1 MNDAKREIE
10 QLEHAFWTSLV
21 RRDVEVATQLLA
33 PKALMVGAQGAMQFD
48 PAQYAKMLERPK
60 SSLLDF
66 KLSNMAGSF
75 PADDVAIATYRVH
88 QSVEVDGERREQ
100 DVFDSATW
108 VRMGGTW
115 KCVAHTESEGAK
127 KP

>member
-48 PAQYAKMLERPK
+48 PAQYAKMLQDPK
-60 SSLLDF
+60 HGLLEFTLTGMDV
-66 KLSNMAGSF
+66 LT
-75 PADDVAIATYRVH
+75 PTDDVAIATYRAK
-88 QSVEVDGERREQ
+88 QKMQMDGKELEQ
-100 DVFDSATW
+100 HVNDTSTW
-108 VRMGGTW
+108 VRIDGDW
-115 KCVAHTESEGAK
+115 KCVSHTESEAAPK
-127 KP
+127 Q